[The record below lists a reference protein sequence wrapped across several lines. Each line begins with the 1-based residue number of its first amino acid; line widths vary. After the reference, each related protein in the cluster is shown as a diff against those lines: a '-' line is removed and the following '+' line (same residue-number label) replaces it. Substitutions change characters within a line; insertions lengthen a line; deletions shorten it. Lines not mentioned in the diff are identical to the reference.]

1 MGAESKKL
9 TLNVR
14 LTPANKGLIAR
25 AADLLSLNLTAFTVT
40 TLVQKARQVVDEH
53 ADITLGRKD
62 TERFLALLDNP
73 PEPTAALRKAGIA
86 HQESVIK

>member
-1 MGAESKKL
+1 MGAASQKQ

-25 AADLLSLNLTAFTVT
+25 AADVLGLNITAFTVS
-40 TLVQKARQVVDEH
+40 TLVQKAQRVIDEH
-53 ADITLGRKD
+53 ADITLSRED
-62 TERFLALLDNP
+62 ADRFLALLDNP

-86 HQESVIK
+86 HKESVIR